1 MASQRPL
8 KAAVFGKKE
17 VFLYVLHLNPFPT
30 SYNSRL
36 HLLQYLTSQ
45 PPRPNFVL
53 TLLRTPNNPPN
64 FATFLVPLSLNKLDL
79 RDYLFHA
86 YGIRVHGVRSYI
98 QMQKIQQDKPGAKRP
113 KPRKWFRPK
122 SIKKM
127 MVEMERPFVWPEE
140 PKEYDMYVLIFQER
154 CRGRS

>member
-1 MASQRPL
+1 
-8 KAAVFGKKE
+8 
-17 VFLYVLHLNPFPT
+17 
-30 SYNSRL
+30 
-36 HLLQYLTSQ
+36 
-45 PPRPNFVL
+45 VL
-53 TLLRTPNNPPN
+53 TLLRTPNSPPN
-64 FATFLVPLSLNKLDL
+64 FATFLVPLNLNKLDM

-98 QMQKIQQDKPGAKRP
+98 QMSKLTQDKPGSKRP

-140 PKEYDMYVLIFQER
+140 PKEFDMYVLMFVGSTGER
-154 CRGRS
+154 GLIGVQVG